1 MAKGYLTAAEY
12 KLIRQSLGLT
22 QEQAAEFHK
31 VKNRRTIVRWEKG
44 DSFISDIACDKIL
57 NLAEKVDW
65 TVSQAVELA
74 RSADPKET
82 EITLIIYP
90 DSCFKNYAIG
100 FEDLPNSV
108 HQAMIARIYN
118 TLKSLGYKAGVVEF
132 NEQAYLSFLNSHG
145 LTDTQDARAA
155 WAAEY
160 RQKILN

>member
-118 TLKSLGYKAGVVEF
+118 TLKSLGYEAGVVEF